1 MSTNL
6 NPVQFLRE
14 ELNCDQLDVK
24 INGIHRIPIV
34 MDLLDT
40 PAKKKELEE
49 LIKKHIFDTPLIDDE
64 ILYSL
69 ARVIEKLAQDSW
81 EPWLGYLESLA
92 GKEETVV
99 RTAAVNSIVNIISK
113 KPDSNY
119 NSCTAIKE

>member
-1 MSTNL
+1 MSHYQ
-6 NPVQFLRE
+6 NPVQFLRD

-34 MDLLDT
+34 MDLLET
-40 PAKKKELEE
+40 PAERKGLEE

-113 KPDSNY
+113 KPYSGSGD
-119 NSCTAIKE
+119 CKDIKE